1 MTDKTADRAML
12 LDEAKSLRW
21 DYSIDLGDGV
31 VTQGVNS
38 PDALRDQ
45 SGVVFSEPVAGKS
58 VLDIGCWDGYL
69 STEAARH
76 GAKSVLATDDF
87 VWRVGLS
94 KRRNAELSAALVAPS
109 VIQIKQ
115 IDVMD
120 ISPETVGVHD
130 VVIFTGVLYHMRHP
144 LLALERAA
152 GVCSEM
158 LILETQIDATDE
170 SRPAM
175 IFYPGTELANDPTN
189 WWGPNIPCVEA
200 MLRDQGFS
208 WIRYTQR
215 PGMPFRG
222 IFHAR
227 REAAANRE
235 KGTMRERTDAA
246 AVTLRNEIAALRAST
261 SWRATAP
268 LRVIANSVY
277 RLIR

>member
-1 MTDKTADRAML
+1 
-12 LDEAKSLRW
+12 
-21 DYSIDLGDGV
+21 
-31 VTQGVNS
+31 
-38 PDALRDQ
+38 
-45 SGVVFSEPVAGKS
+45 
-58 VLDIGCWDGYL
+58 
-69 STEAARH
+69 
-76 GAKSVLATDDF
+76 
-87 VWRVGLS
+87 
-94 KRRNAELSAALVAPS
+94 
-109 VIQIKQ
+109 
-115 IDVMD
+115 
-120 ISPETVGVHD
+120 
-130 VVIFTGVLYHMRHP
+130 
-144 LLALERAA
+144 
-152 GVCSEM
+152 
-158 LILETQIDATDE
+158 
-170 SRPAM
+170 M